1 LPLAPNVPSSIN
13 YCEGDSINPLTAI
26 PQVGGVINWYSDAGL
41 SNLLATGNSYIP
53 NLVSGINAF
62 YVTEESSNGCE
73 GPYTY
78 IQITLYDQSLIDAGE
93 DVTICFGESVQLQA
107 IGGVKYLWLPAAGLS
122 NTNISNPIASPEST
136 TKYIVAV
143 TTNGCTYR
151 DSVNVTV
158 VTVGCDWHIYN
169 VFSPNG
175 DGDNDTWIIDGI
187 QRYSTNRII
196 IFNRWE
202 DIVNE
207 FENYDN
213 EGVVWDGKNK
223 AGIDL
228 PNGTYFY
235 IIEVGEDRFSG
246 WVQIAR

>member
-1 LPLAPNVPSSIN
+1 MPSSTY
-13 YCEGDSINPLTAI
+13 YCEGDSIKPLTI
-26 PQVGGVINWYSDAGL
+26 TPQVEGAIYWYSDAGL
-41 SNLLATGNSYIP
+41 SKLLATGNSYIP
-53 NLVSGINAF
+53 NLVPGTNEF
-62 YVTEESSNGCE
+62 YVTESSNGCE

-93 DVTICFGESVQLQA
+93 NVTICFGESTQLQA
-107 IGGVKYLWLPAAGLS
+107 TGGTGYQWYPIEELDSSDIVNPVANPSQTTTYYVQVSIGNSCVF
-122 NTNISNPIASPEST
+122 E
-136 TKYIVAV
+136 
-143 TTNGCTYR
+143 
-151 DSVNVTV
+151 DSVI

-169 VFSPNG
+169 AFSPNG

-187 QRYSTNRII
+187 QRYKTNRII

-202 DIVNE
+202 DIVNK

-223 AGIDL
+223 AGADL

-235 IIEVGEDRFSG
+235 IIEVKEDRFAG